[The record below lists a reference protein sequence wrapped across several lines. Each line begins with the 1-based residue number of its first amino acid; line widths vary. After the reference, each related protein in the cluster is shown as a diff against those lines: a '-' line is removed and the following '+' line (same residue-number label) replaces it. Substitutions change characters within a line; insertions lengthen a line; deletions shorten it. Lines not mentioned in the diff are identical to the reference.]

1 MSIFQDF
8 FNSIMALVIMLLG
21 LYKWIVIFSALVT
34 WVNPDPYNPIV
45 KFLYKATE
53 PVLYPIRKY
62 IGNRLGS
69 IDISPIIVIFAIIF
83 LQSFLRKIFHVY

>member
-1 MSIFQDF
+1 MAIFQDF
-8 FNSIMALVIMLLG
+8 FNSIMELVIMLLG

-53 PVLYPIRKY
+53 PVLYPIRRY
-62 IGNRLGS
+62 IGNRLGP

-83 LQSFLRKIFHVY
+83 LQSLLRKIFHVY

>member
-45 KFLYKATE
+45 RFLYKATE
-53 PVLYPIRKY
+53 PVLYPIRRY
-62 IGNRLGS
+62 IGNRLGP